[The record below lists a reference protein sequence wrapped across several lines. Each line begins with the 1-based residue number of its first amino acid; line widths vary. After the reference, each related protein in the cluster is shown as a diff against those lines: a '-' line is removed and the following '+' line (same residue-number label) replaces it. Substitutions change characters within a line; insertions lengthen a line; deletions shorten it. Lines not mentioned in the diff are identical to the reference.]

1 MTEPIQALP
10 PVSAADLRT
19 FPATQGPHPT
29 GTPDAAAVNAFH
41 AALHAPPNVD
51 GPEVIGAATR
61 SPGDHLVAT
70 IGRIEH
76 DVTEWVTRLKAV
88 SNGDE
93 LLNPQQIFA
102 QMIRS
107 GEMSVQ
113 LTLLTNLSKETSEGV
128 HTLFQQQN

>member
-1 MTEPIQALP
+1 MTEPIQALM
-10 PVSAADLRT
+10 PVAQADLPT
-19 FPATQGPHPT
+19 PPAWQSHHPV
-29 GTPDAAAVNAFH
+29 GAPNPDAVNAFQ

-70 IGRIEH
+70 VGRIEQ
-76 DVTEWVTRLKAV
+76 DVNEWVARLQGVGA
-88 SNGDE
+88 GDE

-113 LTLLTNLSKETSEGV
+113 LSLLTNLSKETSEGV